1 MSEKI
6 FVDSDII
13 LDVFLNREPFL
24 NSAMS
29 LFNLV
34 KDQHLEGFTSP
45 LIINNVHYILSKTV
59 GQPESLRKLKSF
71 RLHFRICPVSEKHI
85 DSAFASDFPDFED
98 AIQYYSALENSI
110 DFIITRNKK
119 DFGKSIIPVMSAE
132 EFINY
137 FKSVSKN

>member
-1 MSEKI
+1 MERI
-6 FVDSDII
+6 LVDTDVTLDFLSKRNGYYESANQLFSLLDLRII
-13 LDVFLNREPFL
+13 
-24 NSAMS
+24 
-29 LFNLV
+29 
-34 KDQHLEGFTSP
+34 EGFSTPVMFSN
-45 LIINNVHYILSKTV
+45 LHYILSGTSGKIV
-59 GQPESLRKLKSF
+59 AIDLLKRLRSKLKIISVF
-71 RLHFRICPVSEKHI
+71 ESHI
-85 DSAFASDFPDFED
+85 DSALHSDFPDFED